1 MIIGEP
7 VTTVQEAHQRGI
19 CSGKTA
25 SWRRCH
31 RYLRGK
37 CKSWHAEKCRL
48 KEIIPAAPFK
58 KVSGKEES
66 KAETRLLWWVK
77 MLVMVSRSDSR
88 CVIKIKLIGLHVTE
102 RKLKTKD
109 EAKDLY
115 LTAGSFL
122 LNTRKADKTRWSNN
136 SIEMLLCIF
145 YFKDTVLV
153 SC

>member
-1 MIIGEP
+1 
-7 VTTVQEAHQRGI
+7 
-19 CSGKTA
+19 
-25 SWRRCH
+25 
-31 RYLRGK
+31 
-37 CKSWHAEKCRL
+37 
-48 KEIIPAAPFK
+48 
-58 KVSGKEES
+58 
-66 KAETRLLWWVK
+66 

-109 EAKDLY
+109 EATDLD